1 MKHLYTI
8 TIFLLS
14 TCTAIGQTQSGGSP
28 PPPQEDTTEEDTTT
42 ARRPKPIDRRALNMS
57 FLYNY
62 DLDIDNDESSSNSYQ
77 LRYNASRSGINLKY
91 DDEGRSNNLAAPAL
105 RIDFRRSAYS
115 GRFWVL
121 SFDGKLSPPDWIHF
135 KKCSSGKI
143 KTYNPSNPNGE
154 TRRVGEFVDGRF
166 VRTIKAVPRRYTS
179 SETFR
184 FTYDENTTGSART
197 VFIQAISYHTQR
209 RVAHTARIA
218 IRQTPYKIKMSF
230 CYGRADVTG
239 TESSGSYDISH
250 QASDININTDCSS
263 GVAAAPALEI
273 TFSKITST
281 DYWTLTFNG
290 SLSPPDWIHF
300 KKEVSGEIKTYNP
313 SGKKIQDPDSV
324 LPRTKT
330 VPIEYDSDKTFR
342 FTYDANGNGLDITG
356 DRATVIQAIHYSD
369 NGEGL
374 IKAVFSK
381 SITIRQLA
389 SRSEQVEAPDP
400 PETNEPEAD
409 AEEEDAVED
418 DDDEAPVVVPPA
430 VPQVHMSPNPIRAG
444 AILSIG
450 AKQNFDF
457 VMSTTSQTIV
467 FAGKIQTGQ
476 NQITIPIVPAGEYI
490 LTFRNAKHQEIKRLI
505 IE

>member
-1 MKHLYTI
+1 MGGETVSSTTSSTLGLYVSAPLEVD
-8 TIFLLS
+8 LLK
-14 TCTAIGQTQSGGSP
+14 CIQPGG
-28 PPPQEDTTEEDTTT
+28 
-42 ARRPKPIDRRALNMS
+42 
-57 FLYNY
+57 
-62 DLDIDNDESSSNSYQ
+62 ESSPS
-77 LRYNASRSGINLKY
+77 
-91 DDEGRSNNLAAPAL
+91 
-105 RIDFRRSAYS
+105 
-115 GRFWVL
+115 
-121 SFDGKLSPPDWIHF
+121 DWIHF

-290 SLSPPDWIHF
+290 SLSPPGWIHF

-330 VPIEYDSDKTFR
+330 VPIKYKSPFELFR
-342 FTYDANGNGLDITG
+342 FTYDTNTAELA
-356 DRATVIQAIHYSD
+356 RSVVIQAISY
-369 NGEGL
+369 
-374 IKAVFSK
+374 
-381 SITIRQLA
+381 
-389 SRSEQVEAPDP
+389 
-400 PETNEPEAD
+400 
-409 AEEEDAVED
+409 
-418 DDDEAPVVVPPA
+418 
-430 VPQVHMSPNPIRAG
+430 
-444 AILSIG
+444 
-450 AKQNFDF
+450 
-457 VMSTTSQTIV
+457 
-467 FAGKIQTGQ
+467 
-476 NQITIPIVPAGEYI
+476 
-490 LTFRNAKHQEIKRLI
+490 
-505 IE
+505 